1 MASGKALAIGVVVIL
16 AIVGVAMFGVPN
28 LDSGGSYRLNVPI
41 QFVAID
47 ELAGGTDATTTAVK
61 IYDTNYEL
69 LETVTIS
76 TAAGTDSAIKYWSGD
91 YVYLKV
97 YDDSDVSLCKQ
108 YLKLMVPYHSADT
121 DTKHYVT
128 LKTVDTDAS
137 WDIRLDCTN
146 ETNVADSGTYDASA
160 SGTAPTWVFK
170 ILTPTDD
177 KGYKTSW
184 NFVEGCDNAAYYVFR
199 ISGTGSTRVLFDTN
213 YALQHYYDGEY
224 HWYSIKLSDD
234 QLSKNLLADGTYDP
248 IGYTTIPLKMDLT
261 QVTSGDSVTFAHG
274 LYYYSDWNYL
284 ISKGNW
290 GPDSTTVTESITIT
304 P

>member
-1 MASGKALAIGVVVIL
+1 MVSGKALAIGIAAICVIPQ
-16 AIVGVAMFGVPN
+16 I
-28 LDSGGSYRLNVPI
+28 DTGGSYRLNVPI

-47 ELAGGTDATTTAVK
+47 ALAGGTDATTTAVK
-61 IYDTNYEL
+61 IYDANYEL

-97 YDDSDVSLCKQ
+97 YDDTDTSLCTQ

-146 ETNVADSGTYDASA
+146 ETNVADSGTWDTSS

-170 ILTPTDD
+170 VLTPTDD
-177 KGYKTSW
+177 KGYLTSW

-199 ISGTGSTRVLFDTN
+199 ISGTGATRVLFDTN
-213 YALQHYYDGEY
+213 YALNHYYDGEY
-224 HWYSIKLSDD
+224 HWYSIRLSDD
-234 QLSKNLLADGTYDP
+234 QLTKNLLADGTYEP

-261 QVTSGDSVTFAHG
+261 QVTSGDSVTFDHG

-284 ISKGNW
+284 IEKGNW
-290 GPDSTTVTESITIT
+290 GPDSTTVTESITIQ